1 MYIVCTVCVYLR
13 PQGLDVV
20 LEGAVLPL
28 QSLHGVLVAAQLLG
42 QLLVLVQDA
51 AQDLLGVV
59 VELVQLE
66 GGGEDLRARVDELQ
80 QVGPGLVQPVLPLG
94 DGGGVG
100 VAQVD
105 HLVHHLVHLL
115 HPLLAHAVRLH
126 GELGELLLKDLN
138 PNKWPRSALS
148 DYSYCI

>member
-1 MYIVCTVCVYLR
+1 MYLGS
-13 PQGLDVV
+13 QGLDVV

-28 QSLHGVLVAAQLLG
+28 QGLHGVLVAAKLLG

-80 QVGPGLVQPVLPLG
+80 QVGPGLVHAVLPLG
-94 DGGGVG
+94 HAGVLRVARLDQLVRLAVDAVHALLADGAGVPGKLPELVPQHLGGGEG
-100 VAQVD
+100 
-105 HLVHHLVHLL
+105 
-115 HPLLAHAVRLH
+115 
-126 GELGELLLKDLN
+126 GEETEDEGEGL
-138 PNKWPRSALS
+138 
-148 DYSYCI
+148 